1 MSSPLNKRLKHW
13 PGWLALGLV
22 VVIALAIG
30 TSRSTGP
37 MTDSDRIDSIS
48 QRLACPTCDSES
60 VYESQASAARGIKQQ
75 IKRFVEEGTSSDD
88 QIIQYIQTQFGT
100 KTLLVPN
107 ATGFDALVWAL
118 PAFALVIAI
127 ALLTVAFRRW
137 KMAGDTVPTEA
148 DFALV
153 SAAMRN
159 ERQTERVHSQNP
171 DSTSERSPETE
182 FEPEFDPT
190 SEPEFEPEP
199 ESDSE
204 PSRGS

>member
-1 MSSPLNKRLKHW
+1 MSSPWNKRLKRW
-13 PGWLALGLV
+13 PGWLALAV
-22 VVIALAIG
+22 VVVVALAIG
-30 TSRSTGP
+30 ASRSSGP

-48 QRLACPTCDSES
+48 QRLACPTCDGES

-107 ATGFDALVWAL
+107 ASGFDALVWAL

-127 ALLTVAFRRW
+127 AGLAVAFRRW
-137 KMAGDTVPTEA
+137 KLAGDAVPTEA

-153 SAAMRN
+153 SAAMRDD
-159 ERQTERVHSQNP
+159 QQG
-171 DSTSERSPETE
+171 ERSPE
-182 FEPEFDPT
+182 P
-190 SEPEFEPEP
+190 EPEP
-199 ESDSE
+199 EPEAEAE
-204 PSRGS
+204 PAHGS

>member
-1 MSSPLNKRLKHW
+1 MSSPLNKRLKRW
-13 PGWLALGLV
+13 PGWLALGV
-22 VVIALAIG
+22 VVVLTLAIG
-30 TSRSTGP
+30 VNRSSGP

-48 QRLACPTCDSES
+48 QRLACPTCDGES

-118 PAFALVIAI
+118 PAFALVIAV
-127 ALLTVAFRRW
+127 AGLVVAFRRW
-137 KMAGDTVPTEA
+137 KLAGDAVPTEA

-153 SAAMRN
+153 SAAMRDD
-159 ERQTERVHSQNP
+159 EQAEPSPEAEAAPEPVSE
-171 DSTSERSPETE
+171 SERSH
-182 FEPEFDPT
+182 
-190 SEPEFEPEP
+190 
-199 ESDSE
+199 
-204 PSRGS
+204 GS